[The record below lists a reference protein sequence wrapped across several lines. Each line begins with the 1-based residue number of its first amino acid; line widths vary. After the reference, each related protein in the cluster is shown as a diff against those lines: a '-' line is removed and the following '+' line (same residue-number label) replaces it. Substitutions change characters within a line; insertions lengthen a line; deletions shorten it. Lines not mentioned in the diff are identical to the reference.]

1 MTTDDGNTMSNNTS
15 KPLTLFELNHL
26 VSEVIAIDLQQQ
38 YWVEAEVS
46 EIREVRG
53 HCYLE
58 LVQKE
63 AFTNTPVA
71 RASAKCWANKWST
84 IRARFERVAQQPVVK
99 GMKLLLLVYANFHE
113 AFGFSW
119 IITDINAEYTL
130 GNLARRRQ
138 EILQTLREEGVIDLQ
153 KSLHFSPF
161 ALRIAV
167 ISSSGA
173 AGYDDFCHQ
182 LLDNNY
188 GFKFS
193 TELFA
198 AVMQGEKTEQ
208 SIIQALNRINKQ
220 DTDFDAVVIIRGGGA
235 TSDLSGFDTLA
246 LAENVANFPLP
257 IITGIGHNRD
267 ESIIDIV
274 SYLSVKTPT
283 AAAAF
288 LIDNIVN
295 TQNRIDAAC
304 RTIRIKAMQII
315 EYQKLRLT
323 HLTTSLTTTPA
334 LAITRQKANV
344 NALSKKMSYCS
355 QTILMQSYDHLRLL
369 NEKINIHVPHLLKK
383 QELILNG
390 LDGRMK
396 ALDPQLMLKRGY
408 SITTTPDGKVVRDA
422 STLKAGDKIITKLN
436 KGKITSII
444 K

>member
-1 MTTDDGNTMSNNTS
+1 MSNNTS

-63 AFTNTPVA
+63 TFTNTPVA

-84 IRARFERVAQQPVVK
+84 IRARFERVAQQPIVK

-119 IITDINAEYTL
+119 IITDINAEYTM

-208 SIIQALNRINKQ
+208 SIIQALNRINEQ
-220 DTDFDAVVIIRGGGA
+220 DADFDAVVIIRGGGA

-304 RTIRIKAMQII
+304 RTIRIKAMQMI

-323 HLTTSLTTTPA
+323 HLTTSLTTTPT

-383 QELILNG
+383 KELILNS

>member
-1 MTTDDGNTMSNNTS
+1 MSNNTS

-63 AFTNTPVA
+63 TFTNTPVA

-84 IRARFERVAQQPVVK
+84 IRARFERVAQQPIVK

-119 IITDINAEYTL
+119 IITDINAEYTM
-130 GNLARRRQ
+130 GNLTRRRQ

-161 ALRIAV
+161 ALHIAV

-208 SIIQALNRINKQ
+208 SIIQALNRINEQ
-220 DTDFDAVVIIRGGGA
+220 DSHFDAVVIIRGGGA

-304 RTIRIKAMQII
+304 RTIRIKAMQMI

-323 HLTTSLTTTPA
+323 HLTTSLTTTPT

-369 NEKINIHVPHLLKK
+369 NEIINIHVPHLLKK
-383 QELILNG
+383 KELILNG